1 MVSSV
6 GEGHF
11 SVVFLLGHEGE
22 ISGAFS
28 GSSGSRVVWSSLE
41 DI

>member
-6 GEGHF
+6 GGGNF
-11 SVVFLLGHEGE
+11 SVVCLLGHEV
-22 ISGAFS
+22 SGAFA